1 MGKSSLFFIALALST
16 TSAMAMP
23 FVRVPAVAP
32 ADLMETAIV
41 CEPDGRCYEL
51 PRRPPVARWVYGS
64 DAFHGP
70 GYYTGPRY
78 YGRPGTHWA
87 WWGFLRY

>member
-1 MGKSSLFFIALALST
+1 VIKSAIVAVAFALSAG
-16 TSAMAMP
+16 SAMAMP
-23 FVRVPAVAP
+23 LYPSIPVAP
-32 ADLMETAIV
+32 SNLVKTAII

-51 PRRPPVARWVYGS
+51 PRRPPIARWVYGS

-70 GYYTGPRY
+70 GPYTGPRY

>member
-1 MGKSSLFFIALALST
+1 VVKSSMFLIAFALST
-16 TSAMAMP
+16 GCATAMP
-23 FVRVPAVAP
+23 FDRAP
-32 ADLMETAIV
+32 ASEHSNLVKVAII

-64 DAFHGP
+64 DAFYGP

-78 YGRPGTHWA
+78 YGRPGTHWG

>member
-1 MGKSSLFFIALALST
+1 MIKSAIVLIALALSAGT
-16 TSAMAMP
+16 AAALP
-23 FVRVPAVAP
+23 LFPVAP
-32 ADLMETAIV
+32 SAPSDLVKAAIV

-70 GYYTGPRY
+70 YTGPGY